1 MKKKILGICLALLLP
16 VAIHVL
22 AGCGE
27 CEHVYDHVCDT
38 VCNTCGEE
46 RTVSGHRYDN
56 DCDTRCN
63 KCNALREVGEHQY
76 DNVCDIDCNIC
87 GAKKESVTH
96 TYDNACDVLCNICN
110 ALREV
115 GDHVYDNACD
125 AFCNECE
132 AERTVANHVTDCACD
147 GECNICG
154 TTLQAAP
161 HTYAGD
167 CDEYCN
173 VCNEQRTV
181 ETEHNFAS
189 DCAVYCSVCAA
200 ARTAVGEHT
209 YSSDCDAEC
218 NSCGYVRGE
227 LNHSWSAW
235 RSNYDATCEEDG
247 TKTRKCSVC
256 KMDEWA
262 VDEGTA
268 TGHYFL
274 SSDGYQFNNDATHT
288 KDGTESEKCYLCGY
302 ARSTRPAVGSAGH
315 SFDGSGKCKEC
326 GLVTPALSLYMTYES
341 FESCQ
346 KVGQAFS
353 VSNSK
358 SYTTGKVQTT
368 AKTGVTYT
376 IVSRGKL
383 NDSNIR
389 ALKIARAAS
398 SNTTGNDTVVDVLPR
413 SASALASKHVIE
425 FDIMIGSGNA
435 TNIYLNGRKEK
446 NGSAVFNQFVWYNDA
461 RKSVYIGSIEAVTD
475 VPDDQWVTVALAIDD
490 EAKTYAIYVE
500 GEMAVSGLPYVKASE
515 YYSFSECVVNCYRFT
530 ANKGTTAVEFYLDN
544 IKLYNGDY
552 AG

>member
-1 MKKKILGICLALLLP
+1 MKTRIFGICLLLLAL
-16 VAIHVL
+16 VAMPIF

-38 VCNTCGEE
+38 VCNTCGAE

-63 KCNALREVGEHQY
+63 KCNALREVGEHKY
-76 DNVCDIDCNIC
+76 TAPCDGTCDICEANREAADH
-87 GAKKESVTH
+87 V
-96 TYDNACDVLCNICN
+96 YDNACDALCNACN
-110 ALREV
+110 AMREV

-132 AERTVANHVTDCACD
+132 AERTVGEHEYRYDCDSDCD
-147 GECNICG
+147 ICG
-154 TTLQAAP
+154 FVREAEA
-161 HTYAGD
+161 HTFD
-167 CDEYCN
+167 SNCDTQCN
-173 VCNEQRTV
+173 VCGEKTGPAAN
-181 ETEHNFAS
+181 HS
-189 DCAVYCSVCAA
+189 YSSVCDTDCDAC
-200 ARTAVGEHT
+200 GEKRITESEHI
-209 YSSDCDAEC
+209 YSGPCDAEC
-218 NSCGYVRGE
+218 NSCGYVRGN

-235 RSNYDATCEEDG
+235 RSNYDATCVEDG

-274 SSDGYQFNNDATHT
+274 SSDGYQFNNDATHY

-315 SFDGSGKCKEC
+315 SFDGSGRCKEC
-326 GLVTPALSLYMTYES
+326 GLVTPALGAYMTYDS
-341 FESCQ
+341 FEAYQ
-346 KVGQAFS
+346 KVGQAFT

-358 SYTTGKVQTT
+358 SYTAGKVQTT

-383 NDSNIR
+383 ADSNIR

-398 SNTTGNDTVVDVLPR
+398 SNTTGNDTIVDVLPR

-425 FDIMIGSGNA
+425 FEIMIGSGNE

-461 RKSVYIGSIEAVTD
+461 RKSVYIGSYEAVTG
-475 VPDDQWVTVALAIDD
+475 VKDDEWFKVALVIDD
-490 EAKTYAIYVE
+490 EAKTYTIYAD
-500 GEMAVSGLPYVKASE
+500 GQLAAAGIPYVKSDE

-552 AG
+552 VG